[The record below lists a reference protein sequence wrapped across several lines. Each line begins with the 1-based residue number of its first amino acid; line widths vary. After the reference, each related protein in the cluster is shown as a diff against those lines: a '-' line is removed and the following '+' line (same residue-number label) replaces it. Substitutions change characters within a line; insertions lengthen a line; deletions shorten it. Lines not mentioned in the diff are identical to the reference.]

1 MSLPSTTSA
10 NQQAVPPPPI
20 SRRVRMHQREAPSYP
35 PTQAWTSLYKNYMMG
50 MALELA
56 EQGSNGRKSGEVS
69 CQKQDVLVLL
79 EKADSAHDDCLLG
92 GESGRV
98 QGSHMTV
105 INPLSDQSQSPNDQH
120 NQSDPASDDKSQLKP
135 PSEYKSQSE
144 PPSILPSQTSV
155 EKTQPVTAPVSGPR
169 CVARFDYEGEEED
182 ELTFSEG
189 NVIALTEVID
199 QEWGRGQIHGRIGI
213 FPLAFTEILEELPP
227 LAGLQPIVET
237 TKETTESSDVPDQ
250 WVVALHDFP
259 GQTSEDLWFQQGAL
273 IRVTQRVDADWTRGT
288 LDGRE
293 GLFPT
298 TFTHT
303 CNTAQ
308 PMTGQPVARGVAK
321 VLFDFSGES
330 EDELSLKAGEVVTG
344 VVTVD
349 EEWYLGDAGGRRG
362 LVPKNY
368 LKLLPGS
375 WTTYTM

>member
-1 MSLPSTTSA
+1 
-10 NQQAVPPPPI
+10 
-20 SRRVRMHQREAPSYP
+20 
-35 PTQAWTSLYKNYMMG
+35 MG
-50 MALELA
+50 
-56 EQGSNGRKSGEVS
+56 VS
-69 CQKQDVLVLL
+69 QKQDVLVLL
-79 EKADSAHDDCLLG
+79 EKTDSAHKDCLLG
-92 GESGRV
+92 EESGRV

-105 INPLSDQSQSPNDQH
+105 ITPLSDQSQPPSDQH
-120 NQSDPASDDKSQLKP
+120 NQFDPALDDNSQLKP

-144 PPSILPSQTSV
+144 PPSILPSQPRV
-155 EKTQPVTAPVSGPR
+155 EKAQPVTAPVSGPR

-182 ELTFSEG
+182 ELTFSEEG
-189 NVIALTEVID
+189 AE
-199 QEWGRGQIHGRIGI
+199 
-213 FPLAFTEILEELPP
+213 
-227 LAGLQPIVET
+227 
-237 TKETTESSDVPDQ
+237 Q

-259 GQTSEDLWFQQGAL
+259 GQTAEDLWFQQGAL
-273 IRVTQRVDADWTRGT
+273 IRVTRRVDADWTRGT

-321 VLFDFSGES
+321 VLFDFSAES

-349 EEWYLGDAGGRRG
+349 DEWYLGDAGGRRG

-368 LKLLPGS
+368 LTLLPDS
-375 WTTYTM
+375 YK

>member
-1 MSLPSTTSA
+1 M
-10 NQQAVPPPPI
+10 
-20 SRRVRMHQREAPSYP
+20 
-35 PTQAWTSLYKNYMMG
+35 
-50 MALELA
+50 
-56 EQGSNGRKSGEVS
+56 
-69 CQKQDVLVLL
+69 KQDVLVLL
-79 EKADSAHDDCLLG
+79 EKIDSAHDDCLLG
-92 GESGRV
+92 EESGRV

-105 INPLSDQSQSPNDQH
+105 INPLSDQSRPPNNQQ

-155 EKTQPVTAPVSGPR
+155 EKTQVTAPVSGPR

-213 FPLAFTEILEELPP
+213 FPLAFTEILEEPP
-227 LAGLQPIVET
+227 PSPGLQTIV
-237 TKETTESSDVPDQ
+237 ETTESSDVPDQ

-259 GQTSEDLWFQQGAL
+259 GQTAEDMWFQQGAL
-273 IRVTQRVDADWTRGT
+273 IRVTERVDADWTRGT

-298 TFTHT
+298 TFTRT

-321 VLFDFSGES
+321 VLFDFSGER
-330 EDELSLKAGEVVTG
+330 EDELSLKAGEVVTE

-349 EEWYLGDAGGRRG
+349 EEWYLADAGRRRG

-368 LKLLPGS
+368 LSLLPDS
-375 WTTYTM
+375 CK